1 MRTFLTAICIT
12 IAAQAYA
19 NEQRWVQIYVQLRD
33 GEFVQAGL
41 ASDRDAGKITRTWS
55 WDSKEECE
63 SHLVSLLGKNGTLR
77 RGDSSL
83 VLNEVP
89 KLFYRQCFQVKF

>member
-41 ASDRDAGKITRTWS
+41 ASDRDAGTITRT
-55 WDSKEECE
+55 
-63 SHLVSLLGKNGTLR
+63 
-77 RGDSSL
+77 
-83 VLNEVP
+83 
-89 KLFYRQCFQVKF
+89 